1 MTTQSLLTRI
11 PENTSFLQGN
21 KYTFEF
27 PTLPFLKYF
36 CQSVNLPGV
45 QTNAVSVETPFSATF
60 RHGDK
65 LVYDSFE
72 VIALV
77 DEDLRVWEE
86 SYDWLKALTF
96 PNEFRQY
103 YKNTNGRDTAY
114 HDGVLTINIA
124 NPVQHKTILGY
135 LQEYF
140 DQQIISIPIEH
151 STNFVLI
158 AFKERQFD
166 EILNL
171 FYKNFKIKMQEW
183 DPEFGYIIII

>member
-1 MTTQSLLTRI
+1 MTTQSLLARI

-21 KYTFEF
+21 KFTFEF

-36 CQSVNLPGV
+36 CQTVNLPGV
-45 QTNAVSVETPFSATF
+45 QTNAVPVETPFSNTF

-72 VIALV
+72 VVALV

-103 YKNTNGRDTAY
+103 YKNTNGKYTAY
-114 HDGVLTINIA
+114 HDGILTINTNA
-124 NPVQHKTILGY
+124 NEPNIRIKFLNCHPVSLSGIN
-135 LQEYF
+135 F
-140 DQQIISIPIEH
+140 DTKLTADAAITCTVSFRYDTFSIDR
-151 STNFVLI
+151 L
-158 AFKERQFD
+158 
-166 EILNL
+166 
-171 FYKNFKIKMQEW
+171 
-183 DPEFGYIIII
+183 